1 MISLIPKK
9 DKTLMRFLYKNIKN
23 LSLELNG
30 NVSYKETLS
39 VYTPSWEYNNFIQV
53 RIDYEQYYKMTMSI
67 RPETKCLLTQN
78 Q

>member
-39 VYTPSWEYNNFIQV
+39 VYTPS
-53 RIDYEQYYKMTMSI
+53 
-67 RPETKCLLTQN
+67 
-78 Q
+78 